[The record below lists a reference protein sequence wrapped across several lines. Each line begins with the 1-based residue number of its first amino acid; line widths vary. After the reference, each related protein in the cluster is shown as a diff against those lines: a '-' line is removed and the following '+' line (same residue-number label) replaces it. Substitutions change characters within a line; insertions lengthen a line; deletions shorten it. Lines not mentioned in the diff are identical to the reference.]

1 MNNKETLNE
10 LVKMITPQIAAG
22 VLPQNV
28 VRKLVNMGASQ
39 AMAEKVARIA
49 EIEAAA

>member
-1 MNNKETLNE
+1 MNNNETLNE

-22 VLPQNV
+22 VLV
-28 VRKLVNMGASQ
+28 KTIVRKLVAMGAPL